1 MKVETLLHRQG
12 GLCFYCRKRL
22 PRHAASIE
30 HIVPQVMDGAEG
42 FNNLAA
48 CCKSMNSH
56 LQGISPKHKIE
67 LLLNHWGGCPCPD
80 PSLHNP
86 TSQTMPVLFTDFD
99 DPGDPCNARDP
110 MKSVTSVDLPDD
122 PHFLIDQ
129 PRGD

>member
-12 GLCFYCRKRL
+12 GLCFYCRLPL
-22 PRHAASIE
+22 PRYAASIE
-30 HIVPQVMDGAEG
+30 HVIPQNMSGAEG
-42 FNNLAA
+42 FNNLVA

-56 LQGISPKHKIE
+56 LQGMSPKHKIE

-80 PSLHNP
+80 QSLRNP
-86 TSQTMPVLFTDFD
+86 TPGIMPVLFTDFD
-99 DPGDPCNARDP
+99 DPGDPCNAHDS
-110 MKSVTSVDLPDD
+110 MASVTSVDLPDD